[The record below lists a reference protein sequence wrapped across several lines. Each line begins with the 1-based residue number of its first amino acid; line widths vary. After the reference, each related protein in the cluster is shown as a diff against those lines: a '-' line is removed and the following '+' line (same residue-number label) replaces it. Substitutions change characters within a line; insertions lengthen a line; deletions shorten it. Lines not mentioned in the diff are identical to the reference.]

1 MLRQWAPDEKPPS
14 QEHLLL
20 EDAERLARFREGR
33 RAVHIH
39 LSRLQPYNRR
49 ERHLRVALN
58 SFELLVRSFE
68 GHLYLLG
75 NADIVFIC
83 RGADVTLI
91 DDAVMR
97 LRYLFQEDPLALE
110 VEGEIDR
117 FCSWYDIEH
126 EYEHFLAAVRRIHA
140 DEAKRVRRLAA
151 ITSPAAAA
159 PPEPTPIDA
168 QRLAEL
174 VDSIV
179 TADLSNLMRR
189 QPVCA
194 IAAGEGPRPVLRE
207 LYISIADL
215 RDVVMPGFD
224 LASDRWLFQHL
235 TQTLDRRMLKMLIK
249 NDDSDL
255 TRAFS
260 LNLNVATLVSP
271 DFLAFDAS
279 LRTGARGTIVIEL
292 QMVDVFADLRA
303 FAFARDFVKERG
315 YRVCLDA
322 IDDLSLPFIDR
333 ERLDIDLVKLAWQ
346 PGMTDRLREDG
357 AELRADIERLGR
369 ARAILCHCDAEE
381 AIEFG
386 EAVGINLFQGRQIDK
401 MLAAKRTPHRSYFRR
416 PAALAR

>member
-1 MLRQWAPDEKPPS
+1 MVRQRVPDEKPPS

-20 EDAERLARFREGR
+20 EDAERLARFRDGR

-49 ERHLRVALN
+49 EQHVRVAVN
-58 SFELLVRSFE
+58 TFELLVRSFE

-75 NADIVFIC
+75 NADIFFIC
-83 RGADVTLI
+83 RSADVTLI

-97 LRYLFQEDPLALE
+97 LRYLFHEDPLALD
-110 VEGEIDR
+110 VEGEADR

-126 EYEHFLAAVRRIHA
+126 EYDGFLAAVRRLHGE
-140 DEAKRVRRLAA
+140 EAKRSRRLAA
-151 ITSPAAAA
+151 IISPAAAA
-159 PPEPTPIDA
+159 PEPTPIDA
-168 QRLAEL
+168 ERLAQL

-279 LRTGARGTIVIEL
+279 LRTGVRATIVIEV

-322 IDDLSLPFIDR
+322 INDLSLPFVDR
-333 ERLDIDLVKLAWQ
+333 ERLGVDLVKLAWQ
-346 PGMTDRLREDG
+346 PEMTDRLREDG
-357 AELRADIERLGR
+357 AQLRADIERLGR
-369 ARAILCHCDAEE
+369 ARAILCHCDTEE

-386 EAVGINLFQGRQIDK
+386 EAVGINLFQGRQVDK
-401 MLAAKRTPHRSYFRR
+401 MLAATRTPHRSYFRR
-416 PAALAR
+416 PGALAR